1 MLNAALHPDVI
12 QIRTPVGLN
21 FYVLRDASGLYL
33 IDSGFIGGRFL
44 LQRALRQRGW
54 EREPIRGIIVTHGH
68 LDHIFNVA
76 TIARE
81 TGAWIAAPR
90 LDADHYCGR
99 AQYGGWAR
107 VTGCLES
114 VGRRVLSFQPF
125 VPDRLLDDGDF
136 IDVWH
141 GLRAVHLP
149 GHTHGHMGFYC
160 ERLRLMFTA
169 DLFASD
175 RGIAIFPPHI
185 FNSTPAQL
193 PQSVAAVLALDLAGV
208 IPNHCDCATPAE
220 HLHRL
225 RRLQPESH
233 GSGEHIQKK
242 PTESNSTEHQ
252 TQIINPAPKNSNRR
266 FSNE

>member
-1 MLNAALHPDVI
+1 MLDAALHPGVL
-12 QIRTPVGLN
+12 QVRTPAGLN

-33 IDSGFIGGRFL
+33 IDAGFIGGRFL
-44 LQRALRQRGW
+44 LLRALRQRGW

-68 LDHIFNVA
+68 LDHIYNVA
-76 TIARE
+76 MIARE

-90 LDADHYCGR
+90 IDADHYCGR

-114 VGRRVLSFQPF
+114 AGRRVLSFQPF
-125 VPDRLLDDGDF
+125 VPGRLLDDGDF

-175 RGIAIFPPHI
+175 RGIAIFPPAI
-185 FNSTPAQL
+185 LNSTPAQL
-193 PQSVAAVLALDLAGV
+193 PKSVEAVLALDLAGV
-208 IPNHCDCATPAE
+208 IPNHCDRATPAE

-225 RRLQPESH
+225 RKLQREPY
-233 GSGEHIQKK
+233 GSGEPNQKE
-242 PTESNSTEHQ
+242 PTESNSTEQQ
-252 TQIINPAPKNSNRR
+252 TQIINTAPKNSCGR
-266 FSNE
+266 FPNE